1 MRKSLFVSACVLT
14 AWLVAQPT
22 TAPASVMVI
31 GSSPG
36 FSCYAVARSR
46 DGSRD
51 ALERCNDAFK
61 SGTLTFEDKV
71 ATYVN
76 RGIVRLYGKD
86 HQGAIADFD
95 MAIALNPSQPES
107 YLNKGAALVRMGAS
121 PSEAIAQFNEAL
133 ARKTSRPEL
142 AYFSRG
148 VAHEVAGNLSAA
160 YRDFKRAQELAPR
173 WKEPG
178 EELSRFQ
185 VTRVPKQ
192 KM

>member
-1 MRKSLFVSACVLT
+1 M
-14 AWLVAQPT
+14 QH
-22 TAPASVMVI
+22 
-31 GSSPG
+31 
-36 FSCYAVARSR
+36 
-46 DGSRD
+46 
-51 ALERCNDAFK
+51 AFR
-61 SGTLTFEDKV
+61 SGTLTFDDEV

-86 HQGAIADFD
+86 HQGAISDFD
-95 MAIALNPSQPES
+95 KAIALNPAQPES

-121 PSEAIAQFNEAL
+121 PSEAIALFNEAL

-148 VAHEVAGNLSAA
+148 IAHEVAGKLTEA
-160 YRDFKRAQELAPR
+160 YRDYKRAQELAPR
-173 WKEPG
+173 WDRPG

-185 VTRVPKQ
+185 VTRVSKQ